1 MLIFLGISI
10 GIILGVISPIY
21 ITDEFSPYI
30 AIIILIGVD
39 TIFTGIRNNL
49 NQSFKQDIFI
59 SDFIGNSILG
69 VSLVFIGEKL
79 GVPIHLAVL
88 IVVVGRIFKNF
99 SLMKKGIIIG
109 MRKKE
114 K

>member
-1 MLIFLGISI
+1 MLIFLGIAI
-10 GIILGVISPIY
+10 GIILGIISPIY

-30 AIIILIGVD
+30 AIVILVGVD
-39 TIFTGIRNNL
+39 TIFTGVRNDL
-49 NQSFKQDIFI
+49 NQRFKQDIFI

-69 VSLVFIGEKL
+69 VSLAFIGEKL

-99 SLMKKGIIIG
+99 SVLKGEIIIN
-109 MRKKE
+109 MRKRNK
-114 K
+114 